1 MPGCSATSALSS
13 RRIRRPV
20 ALPPACATR
29 RRECPPSS
37 PSARWP
43 WRSAS
48 NVTPS
53 RSRSRKRAGA
63 SSTRMRAAEARTIP
77 RPAAIVSSQVQL
89 RRVVG
94 GERGREPALGPVRRG
109 LGQRAGGDQ
118 GDVGALAR
126 GGQRGVEP
134 GRAGAHDDEVG
145 PVHGEEPVRYPRA
158 PDRLAA
164 PPALARPR
172 GAAAPGAAGA
182 DHRAGGGD
190 GAPRLVRVRRRAG
203 AGGDAGA
210 AARRAPGRAHRLHRG
225 AVRLRGRADRLR
237 HGRDAGDLR
246 GGGAVGGGRCRAGG
260 CAARAARR
268 RRGSPPCGRP
278 GTTRSRR
285 GRWGSASSAT
295 WRWPRGTL
303 APRMAWSGC
312 WCWTGTCTT
321 ATGPTRSSR
330 PTRACCSSRSTSGRC
345 IRGRGRRPIWG
356 RATARA
362 TPSTCRCR
370 AGRATRPT
378 ARWSTTSCCR

>member
-1 MPGCSATSALSS
+1 MPDDASSSRRSAVARRPSRTSMLGCAATSALSS

-37 PSARWP
+37 PSARFP
-43 WRSAS
+43 SRSAS

-77 RPAAIVSSQVQL
+77 RPAAIVSCEMQL
-89 RRVVG
+89 GRVVG

-118 GDVGALAR
+118 RDPRALAR

-182 DHRAGGGD
+182 DHRARGGD
-190 GAPRLVRVRRRAG
+190 GAPRLVRVRRRAR
-203 AGGDAGA
+203 AGGDARA

-225 AVRLRGRADRLR
+225 RCPPPGAGR
-237 HGRDAGDLR
+237 
-246 GGGAVGGGRCRAGG
+246 
-260 CAARAARR
+260 
-268 RRGSPPCGRP
+268 ST
-278 GTTRSRR
+278 TTRSRC
-285 GRWGSASSAT
+285 
-295 WRWPRGTL
+295 P
-303 APRMAWSGC
+303 
-312 WCWTGTCTT
+312 
-321 ATGPTRSSR
+321 R
-330 PTRACCSSRSTSGRC
+330 PTRRRC
-345 IRGRGRRPIWG
+345 GRRG
-356 RATARA
+356 AL
-362 TPSTCRCR
+362 S
-370 AGRATRPT
+370 
-378 ARWSTTSCCR
+378 RWSMSC